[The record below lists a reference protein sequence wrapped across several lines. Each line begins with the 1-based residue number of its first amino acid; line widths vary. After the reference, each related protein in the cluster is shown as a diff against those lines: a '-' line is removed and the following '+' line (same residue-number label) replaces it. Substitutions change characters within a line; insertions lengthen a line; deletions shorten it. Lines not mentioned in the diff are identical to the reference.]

1 MNADSNLAA
10 IAGPLRIVVGLML
23 ALALTGC
30 ARYAT
35 TDYDNT
41 ARFAT
46 YEHYRFAERQEGS
59 VQSLDAARIERALEK
74 ALEKEGFRRAEGEQK
89 QALVVRYRIEQERRL
104 ESRGPNFGLGFGF
117 GNSPF
122 TFGMAHTPVES
133 REIVEGQLVVELVDP
148 KAEQVIWQGR
158 ARRNLTDSMVAEE
171 RKRLINRVVRAM
183 FEQYPPG

>member
-1 MNADSNLAA
+1 M
-10 IAGPLRIVVGLML
+10 IANISVTSGNGAFRIVLGLML
-23 ALALTGC
+23 TLALSGC

-41 ARFAT
+41 ARFEV
-46 YEHYRFAERQEGS
+46 YEHYRFAERKEGS

-74 ALEKEGFRRAEGEQK
+74 ALEKEGLARAEAGQT

-117 GNSPF
+117 GNNPF

-148 KAEQVIWQGR
+148 GAEQVVWQGR
-158 ARRNLTDSMVAEE
+158 AARNLTDSMGAEE

-183 FEQYPPG
+183 FEQYPPE